1 MRISDWSSDV
11 CSSDLFNHR
20 KLLRGFCE
28 GQGIEG
34 ERQMLVL
41 RELDKLDKRGED
53 AVSATLAGD
62 GFELASDVISR
73 LMAFSR
79 VRSTGHDDAMAQ
91 LDALGA
97 GTPLF
102 EEGRGELRQVLQQ
115 LRALGEIGRASCR
128 E

>member
-20 KLLRGFCE
+20 KLLRGFFE

-41 RELDKLDKRGED
+41 RELDKLDKRGEE
-53 AVSATLAGD
+53 AVAATLAGE
-62 GFELASDVISR
+62 GFGLANDVVAR

-79 VRSTGHDDAMAQ
+79 VRSSSPDDAMAQ
-91 LDALGA
+91 LDARGS

-102 EEGRGELRQVLQQ
+102 EG
-115 LRALGEIGRASCR
+115 AIGRESGR
-128 E
+128 ERVCQSV